1 MSTFKLNR
9 QVVQK
14 TSFKDA
20 DDHVSF
26 YKDIT
31 PHQRLENACFIINQ
45 IFTEEQRKVKRQ
57 ITSSRKHQ

>member
-1 MSTFKLNR
+1 MSTFKLNQ

-26 YKDIT
+26 YENKT
-31 PHQRLENACFIINQ
+31 PYQRLENACFIINQ
-45 IFTEEQRKVKRQ
+45 IFTEEQRKVKKH
-57 ITSSRKHQ
+57 ITSLD

>member
-26 YKDIT
+26 YKDKT
-31 PHQRLENACFIINQ
+31 PHQRLEHACFIINQ
-45 IFTEEQRKVKRQ
+45 IFT
-57 ITSSRKHQ
+57 

>member
-1 MSTFKLNR
+1 MSTFKLNQ

-26 YKDIT
+26 YENKT
-31 PHQRLENACFIINQ
+31 PYQRLENACFIINQ
-45 IFTEEQRKVKRQ
+45 IFTEEQRKVKKQ

>member
-1 MSTFKLNR
+1 
-9 QVVQK
+9 
-14 TSFKDA
+14 
-20 DDHVSF
+20 VSF
-26 YKDIT
+26 YKDKT